1 MKFEIFLLPNT
12 YIAVLLLIGIWFI
25 SFMVSYK
32 IAIRKLKLKLTD
44 ELIFVCAILA
54 LIITI
59 ILSKGGLRPWL
70 ELIMSY
76 RYW

>member
-70 ELIMSY
+70 ELIMSVDI
-76 RYW
+76 

>member
-44 ELIFVCAILA
+44 ELIFVCIILA

-70 ELIMSY
+70 ELIMSTDI
-76 RYW
+76 

>member
-12 YIAVLLLIGIWFI
+12 YIALVLLIGIWFI

-32 IAIRKLKLKLTD
+32 IARKLKLKLTD
-44 ELIFVCAILA
+44 ELIFVCTILA

-70 ELIMSY
+70 ESIMSADI
-76 RYW
+76 

>member
-12 YIAVLLLIGIWFI
+12 YIALVLLIGIWFI

-44 ELIFVCAILA
+44 ELIFVCTILA

-70 ELIMSY
+70 ELIMSTDI
-76 RYW
+76 

>member
-44 ELIFVCAILA
+44 ELIFVCAVLA

-70 ELIMSY
+70 ELIMSTDI
-76 RYW
+76 

>member
-12 YIAVLLLIGIWFI
+12 YIALILLIGIWFI
-25 SFMVSYK
+25 SFMVLYK

-54 LIITI
+54 LITTI
-59 ILSKGGLRPWL
+59 ILSKGGMRPWL
-70 ELIMSY
+70 ESIMSADI
-76 RYW
+76 

>member
-12 YIAVLLLIGIWFI
+12 YIALILLIGIWFI
-25 SFMVSYK
+25 SFMTSYK
-32 IAIRKLKLKLTD
+32 IAIKKLKFKLTD

-59 ILSKGGLRPWL
+59 ILSKGGMRPWL
-70 ELIMSY
+70 ELIMSTDI
-76 RYW
+76 

>member
-12 YIAVLLLIGIWFI
+12 YIALLLLIGIWFI

-44 ELIFVCAILA
+44 ELIFVCTILA

-70 ELIMSY
+70 ELIMSTDI
-76 RYW
+76 

>member
-12 YIAVLLLIGIWFI
+12 YIALILLIGIWFI

-70 ELIMSY
+70 ELIMSTDI
-76 RYW
+76 

>member
-12 YIAVLLLIGIWFI
+12 YIALILLIGIWFI
-25 SFMVSYK
+25 SFMVLYK

-59 ILSKGGLRPWL
+59 ILSKGGMRPWL
-70 ELIMSY
+70 ESIMSADI
-76 RYW
+76 

>member
-70 ELIMSY
+70 ELIMSTDI
-76 RYW
+76 

>member
-12 YIAVLLLIGIWFI
+12 YIALILLIGIWFI
-25 SFMVSYK
+25 SFMTSYK

-54 LIITI
+54 LITTI
-59 ILSKGGLRPWL
+59 ILSKGGMSPWL
-70 ELIMSY
+70 ELIMSTDI
-76 RYW
+76 

>member
-12 YIAVLLLIGIWFI
+12 YIALVLLIGIWFI

-70 ELIMSY
+70 ELIMSTDI
-76 RYW
+76 

>member
-12 YIAVLLLIGIWFI
+12 YIALILLIGVWFI
-25 SFMVSYK
+25 SFMSSYK
-32 IAIRKLKLKLTD
+32 IAVRKFKFKLTD

-70 ELIMSY
+70 ELIMSADI
-76 RYW
+76 